1 MIHESPFFLWNI
13 ALCEWCLVVSMNP
26 YLSYGILGAL
36 IVVSI
41 GLILW
46 LNLTSGNLRMCL
58 ITDAVCVLLQ
68 LGGPD
73 KVAEITGRRGMLVR
87 ASNGK
92 GVTYQA
98 RNT

>member
-1 MIHESPFFLWNI
+1 MSCTAHFVIDFFILNIH
-13 ALCEWCLVVSMNP
+13 ALLKINCNV
-26 YLSYGILGAL
+26 
-36 IVVSI
+36 
-41 GLILW
+41 
-46 LNLTSGNLRMCL
+46 
-58 ITDAVCVLLQ
+58 LQ

-87 ASNGK
+87 ASSGK

>member
-1 MIHESPFFLWNI
+1 MSL
-13 ALCEWCLVVSMNP
+13 
-26 YLSYGILGAL
+26 LSFYGITP
-36 IVVSI
+36 VY
-41 GLILW
+41 
-46 LNLTSGNLRMCL
+46 
-58 ITDAVCVLLQ
+58 VLMQ